1 MLLHERLLLTLGR
14 EASGAVAHAA
24 GYAAPSLQLVHV
36 HLDIMK
42 HFNLC

>member
-1 MLLHERLLLTLGR
+1 MLPHERLLLKLGK

-24 GYAAPSLQLVHV
+24 GYAAPSLQLL

-42 HFNLC
+42 HFSLC